1 MGSSSKD
8 TANRTVSNK
17 RSGFTCSK
25 VFSAEWI
32 RENSW
37 AENINTGI
45 PDRRKL
51 AWSLLLPRRSLPLE
65 TTIPSS
71 YASSAA
77 HQFSDHV
84 GLVLFSAQV
93 EDGNDVGMGAE
104 SSHGLGFTLDAYS
117 GGFIWTVGFDQGES
131 NFSVQGGLEGKV
143 DFFLAAFAQEPLD
156 LVAAFGEGGGFG

>member
-1 MGSSSKD
+1 M
-8 TANRTVSNK
+8 SNK
-17 RSGFTCSK
+17 TSGFTCSK
-25 VFSAEWI
+25 VSSAEWI

-65 TTIPSS
+65 TTIPSF

-117 GGFIWTVGFDQGES
+117 GGFI
-131 NFSVQGGLEGKV
+131 
-143 DFFLAAFAQEPLD
+143 
-156 LVAAFGEGGGFG
+156 